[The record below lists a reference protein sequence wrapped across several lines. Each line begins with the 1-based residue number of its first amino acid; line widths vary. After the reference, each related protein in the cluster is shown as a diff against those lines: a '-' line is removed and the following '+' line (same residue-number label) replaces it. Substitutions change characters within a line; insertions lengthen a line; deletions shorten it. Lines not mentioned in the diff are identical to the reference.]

1 MPDFDPYY
9 EWLGIPPKDQPAHH
23 YRLLGVEL
31 FEEHRSAIDAAANR
45 LMAYLQ
51 ELSNGE
57 DATLA
62 QKLLNEVAAARLCL
76 LNAKQK
82 ASYDHKLKAILQKK
96 SRKTADSALPVATP
110 LREKAVPTP
119 PPVATAQIIADSDAA
134 PLISTEEGQTGAPA
148 ERAATSRRTSRRT
161 KNKETKVLFAVIG
174 LLVVAAGTL
183 VFFYAN
189 KPATKTPT
197 PSPRSKS
204 SSKSAQERVT
214 SLAHDFAHGRASRAG
229 KSNRDITETCKIAAF
244 LVSPYRQQLAAR
256 DLAEQEKFCK
266 FAAQE
271 ALRLLT
277 AEHGLTDHD
286 KQFADLPDNANNRP
300 RLVSDRT
307 ERDQYD
313 EQVSKDGRE
322 EYRTTYTQ
330 EFDKKARQRLGV
342 QEK

>member
-1 MPDFDPYY
+1 MPEFDPYY

-62 QKLLNEVAAARLCL
+62 QELLNEVAAARLCL

-82 ASYDHKLKAILQKK
+82 ASYDRQLKAILQKQ
-96 SRKTADSALPVATP
+96 SRQTANSALPVATP
-110 LREKAVPTP
+110 LPDNAVPTP
-119 PPVATAQIIADSDAA
+119 PPVATAQIIADPDAA
-134 PLISTEEGQTGAPA
+134 PQISTKEGQTGSPA

-161 KNKETKVLFAVIG
+161 KNKETKVLFAMIG

-204 SSKSAQERVT
+204 SSKSDQERVT
-214 SLAHDFAHGRASRAG
+214 SLALDLAKGLAAKAG
-229 KSNRDITETCKIAAF
+229 KSKPDIIETCEIADL

-256 DLAEQEKFCK
+256 DLTEQEKFCQFVAEQAIQLLEADHK
-266 FAAQE
+266 LSDHQLDFRRRGMNITKRPPVGAGQE
-271 ALRLLT
+271 EFNRYTETVLEEGRQ
-277 AEHGLTDHD
+277 DYRD
-286 KQFADLPDNANNRP
+286 K
-300 RLVSDRT
+300 
-307 ERDQYD
+307 
-313 EQVSKDGRE
+313 
-322 EYRTTYTQ
+322 YTQ
-330 EFDKKARQRLGV
+330 EFDKQARERLGLE
-342 QEK
+342 EK

>member
-62 QKLLNEVAAARLCL
+62 QKLLNEVAAARVCL
-76 LNAKQK
+76 LNPKQK
-82 ASYDHKLKAILQKK
+82 ASYDHKLKGILQKK

-134 PLISTEEGQTGAPA
+134 PLISTEEGQGGAP
-148 ERAATSRRTSRRT
+148 AATSRRTSRRT
-161 KNKETKVLFAVIG
+161 KNNETKVLFAVIG

-197 PSPRSKS
+197 PSRRSKS
-204 SSKSAQERVT
+204 LSKSAQEVITSQTRVFAH
-214 SLAHDFAHGRASRAG
+214 SLAGKAG
-229 KSNRDITETCKIAAF
+229 KSERDTGEVCEIAAF
-244 LVSPYRQQLAAR
+244 LVSPYWQKLAKKETAK
-256 DLAEQEKFCK
+256 QEKFYQLV
-266 FAAQE
+266 AQKAIE
-271 ALRLLT
+271 LLT
-277 AEHGLTDHD
+277 AGNGLTKHD
-286 KQFADLPDNANNRP
+286 TKVANLPENVKNGP
-300 RLVSDRT
+300 RLTPDR
-307 ERDQYD
+307 EEYD
-313 EQVSKDGRE
+313 KYWEQVSQEGRKV
-322 EYRTTYTQ
+322 YRKKYCA
-330 EFDKKARQRLGV
+330 EFDKQAQQQLGI
-342 QEK
+342 QEN

>member
-62 QKLLNEVAAARLCL
+62 QKLLNEVAAARVCL
-76 LNAKQK
+76 LNPKQK

-110 LREKAVPTP
+110 LREKAVTTP

-134 PLISTEEGQTGAPA
+134 PLISTEEGQTGSPA
-148 ERAATSRRTSRRT
+148 ERAATSRRTSRRS
-161 KNKETKVLFAVIG
+161 KNNETKILFALIG

-204 SSKSAQERVT
+204 SSKSAQKRVT
-214 SLAHDFAHGRASRAG
+214 SLAREFARSQALRARRAG
-229 KSNRDITETCKIAAF
+229 NPDLDIVEVCEIAAF

-256 DLAEQEKFCK
+256 DLAEQETFCQ

-271 ALRLLT
+271 ALKLLT
-277 AEHGLTDHD
+277 AGDALTAQGRQDYRD
-286 KQFADLPDNANNRP
+286 KYTEEFA
-300 RLVSDRT
+300 
-307 ERDQYD
+307 
-313 EQVSKDGRE
+313 
-322 EYRTTYTQ
+322 
-330 EFDKKARQRLGV
+330 KKAKRRLNAP
-342 QEK
+342 KK